1 MHSEDWTV
9 LVITDDAD
17 IRELVEDLLLE
28 EGWSVH
34 QAASMQSA
42 LRELR
47 SHRFDAL
54 LCHLRVL
61 RAEKGRLIRE
71 VRALQPGA
79 HLVAM
84 TASGPGAGSD
94 EADANLAKPFTRAQL
109 VEALYPAR
117 GTREKR

>member
-1 MHSEDWTV
+1 MHSADWTV
-9 LVITDDAD
+9 LVVTDDED
-17 IRELVEDLLLE
+17 IREVVEDLLVE
-28 EGWSVH
+28 EEWGVH
-34 QAASMQSA
+34 QAANLQSA

-47 SHRFDAL
+47 SQRFDAL

-61 RAEKGRLIRE
+61 RAEEGRLIRE
-71 VRALQPGA
+71 ARALQPGA

-109 VEALYPAR
+109 VEALYPKR
-117 GTREKR
+117 RTGEKR